1 VYTGDIVSEEILEL
15 LGEVLKR
22 NPVAREYTKMFE
34 NKRHIR
40 LEVAEWME
48 SDLEKLIGM
57 CREKQIPIVL
67 QNYPEMTTIIGPSR
81 EFAEGHAVLFVDN
94 CKAFNEM
101 WERGERRED
110 YFVIDGHCNDLG
122 YFVVAKNIYDVIVK
136 ANLFDL
142 GDDD

>member
-1 VYTGDIVSEEILEL
+1 VYTGDIVSEKILEL
-15 LGEVLKR
+15 LGEVSKR
-22 NPVAREYTKMFE
+22 NPIAREYAKMFE

-48 SDLEKLIGM
+48 SDLQKLIGM

-67 QNYPEMTTIIGPSR
+67 QNYPEMTTLIGPSR

-101 WERGERRED
+101 WERGKQRVN
-110 YFVIDGHCNDLG
+110 YFVPDGHCNDLG
-122 YFVVAKNIYDVIVK
+122 YSLMAKNIYNVILK
-136 ANLFDL
+136 ANVLDL
-142 GDDD
+142 DAVD